1 MKLSTF
7 IAPAMLSTALWATPL
22 FASDFSGGN
31 QGNGEA
37 PRGDITDKDF
47 SLREATPL
55 LPKLGKDEATRAAPI
70 TDEQAVIQSLT
81 AVGKSA
87 DGKDLKVEA
96 SDKLKEIVKKMLNAP
111 DSPGGA
117 GKTSGPGKL
126 EDPAFG
132 GGDEAQRKVFGTD
145 DRVQIANSK
154 VFPFSAIGYIESKDL
169 KGNYES
175 CSGTLIGP
183 STVLTAAH
191 CLYNHEAGGWQDD
204 LIFVPGLNGQ
214 TAANTPFGILEFEDA
229 YVVQGFIDNYQG
241 FYGSVLPWDIGIV
254 TLKQPVGE
262 NLGWIGYANYDDLG
276 AFTANIVGYPGDKPI
291 GTMWR
296 STCDVLAEN
305 IGDGYF
311 QYDCDTYPGS
321 SGSSVYSYDQE
332 RKERVVVGV
341 NVAESEDANTA
352 VRINAAYF
360 EWISN
365 LYK

>member
-1 MKLSTF
+1 MKLSAF
-7 IAPAMLSTALWATPL
+7 IAAAMLSTALWVTPL
-22 FASDFSGGN
+22 FAADVSGGN

-47 SLREATPL
+47 SLREAQPI

-70 TDEQAVIQSLT
+70 TDEQAVIQSLA

-96 SDKLKEIVKKMLNAP
+96 SDKLKEIVKKMLDAP
-111 DSPGGA
+111 DSPGGS

-132 GGDEAQRKVFGTD
+132 AGDEAQRKVFGPD
-145 DRVQIANSK
+145 DRTQIANTK
-154 VFPFSAIGYIESKDL
+154 VYPFSSIGYIESKDL

-191 CLYNHEAGGWQDD
+191 CLYNHEAGGWQDGM
-204 LIFVPGLNGQ
+204 IFVPGLNGA
-214 TAANTPFGILEFEDA
+214 TANDAPFGVYEFEDA

-241 FYGSVLPWDIGIV
+241 FYGSVLPWDIGII
-254 TLKQPVGE
+254 TLKQPVGD
-262 NLGWIGYANYDDLG
+262 NLGWIGYANYDELG
-276 AFTANIVGYPGDKPI
+276 AFKANIVGYPGDKPM

-296 STCDVLAEN
+296 TSCDVLAEN

-321 SGSSVYSYDQE
+321 SGSSVYSYDQD

-341 NVAESEDANTA
+341 NVAESDDANTA